1 MHQWVQQG
9 AGPSNSRSPPMR
21 LRSRFTAAALAL
33 ATSGAGVVLAT
44 SPVHAASM
52 STTAEV
58 TVVHGIPNTPVTV
71 YANGKVL
78 IKDFKFGNVVGPVS
92 LKPGKYALAI
102 RPYGANAMSAPILA
116 ASVSVVAGENAT
128 VEANLTAA
136 GKPTLSVFA
145 NPATP
150 LAMGMA
156 RVIVRHTAQAPGVDV
171 YAGPTSKAPLISNL
185 LNGKSATAVVPAGTY
200 SIGVYVHG
208 TKTHPAIGP
217 ATFKFAGGS
226 TYVIYAIGSAT
237 ASPATITVAVQKY

>member
-1 MHQWVQQG
+1 
-9 AGPSNSRSPPMR
+9 MR
-21 LRSRFTAAALAL
+21 LRSRLSAVALAL
-33 ATSGAGVVLAT
+33 ITSGTGVVLAT
-44 SPVHAASM
+44 APAHAASM
-52 STTAEV
+52 ATSAQV
-58 TVVHGIPNTPVTV
+58 TVVHGIPKVPVTV

-92 LKPGKYALAI
+92 LKPGKYDLAV
-102 RPYGANAMSAPILA
+102 RPFGSAATSKPILA
-116 ASVSVVAGENAT
+116 AKVSVVAGENAT
-128 VEANLTAA
+128 VVANLTAT

-145 NPATP
+145 NPTTA

-171 YAGPTSKAPLISNL
+171 YAGPTSKAALITNL
-185 LNGKSATAVVPAGTY
+185 INGKSATANVPAGTY

-217 ATFKFAGGS
+217 AKFKFNAGT

-237 ASPATITVAVQKY
+237 TMPASITVAVQKY

>member
-1 MHQWVQQG
+1 
-9 AGPSNSRSPPMR
+9 MR
-21 LRSRFTAAALAL
+21 LRTRLSAAALAVV
-33 ATSGAGVVLAT
+33 TSGAGLALGT
-44 SPVHAASM
+44 VAHAASM
-52 STTAEV
+52 ATTAEV
-58 TVVHGIPNTPVTV
+58 TVIHGIPKVPVTV

-78 IKDFKFGNVVGPVS
+78 IKDFKFGSVVGPVS

-102 RPYGANAMSAPILA
+102 RPFGADAMSKPILA

-145 NPATP
+145 NPTST

-171 YAGPTSKAPLISNL
+171 YAGPTTKAALISNL
-185 LNGKSATAVVPAGTY
+185 LNGKSATAVVPAGSYT
-200 SIGVYVHG
+200 IGVYVHG
-208 TKTHPAIGP
+208 TKNHPAIGP
-217 ATFKFAGGS
+217 AKFKFAAGT

-237 ASPATITVAVQKY
+237 TMPATITVAVQKY